1 MTQIDRNWVMKRLLE
16 LPYEVEEA
24 EHGVIVASLDVE
36 EAKRELAEK
45 VADLYNEGKV
55 EGKSEAQRKAC
66 LLSLT
71 ADERAAVAANEE
83 SLANCRR
90 DYNRK
95 LNDFSAIKAIARLLA
110 GEDEEA

>member
-1 MTQIDRNWVMKRLLE
+1 MIDRELVIKRLLE

-24 EHGVIVASLDVE
+24 EHGVIEASLDVE
-36 EAKRELAEK
+36 KAKRELAEK
-45 VADLYNEGKV
+45 EAALFNEGKV
-55 EGKSEAQRKAC
+55 EGKNEAQRKAC

-71 ADERAAVAANEE
+71 ADERAAVAAYEE

-95 LNDFSAIKAIARLLA
+95 LNDFAAMRTIARLLA
-110 GEDEEA
+110 GEVE